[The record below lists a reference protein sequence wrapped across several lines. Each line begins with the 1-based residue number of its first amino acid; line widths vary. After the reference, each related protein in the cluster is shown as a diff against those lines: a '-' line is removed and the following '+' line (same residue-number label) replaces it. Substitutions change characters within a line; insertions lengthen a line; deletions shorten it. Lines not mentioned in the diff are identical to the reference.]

1 MTTFVQHTT
10 NPMWAEVFVMF
21 FKDNDAR
28 HWVPSGDET
37 INVVVDSVEYDEDP
51 TATLEAA
58 AERWCDHT
66 HGKGSFWS
74 IVTDDEF

>member
-21 FKDNDAR
+21 FKDNDSR
-28 HWVPSGDET
+28 HWIPSGDET
-37 INVVVDSVEYDEDP
+37 INVVVDSVEFDEDP

-58 AERWCDHT
+58 AERWCDEN

-74 IVTDDEF
+74 IVTEDE

>member
-37 INVVVDSVEYDEDP
+37 INVVVDAVEFDEDP

-58 AERWCDHT
+58 ATAWCEEN